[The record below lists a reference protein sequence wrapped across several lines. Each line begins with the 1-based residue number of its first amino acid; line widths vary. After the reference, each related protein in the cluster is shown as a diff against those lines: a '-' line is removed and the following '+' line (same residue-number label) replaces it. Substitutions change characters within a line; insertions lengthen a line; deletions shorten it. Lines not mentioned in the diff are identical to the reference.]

1 MGRIR
6 KDYMVSEKNLEHIEE
21 IKEKNDFKYSSE
33 ALDLIIREHRE
44 NEKMS
49 IKMLKEYLANEIS
62 EALKGEFKMLMK
74 VNKFTD
80 KNIQVLIEMLNGMF
94 IKEEYGKIITTNE
107 EVCKALT
114 IAENTVEERI
124 NKIIR
129 KQIDYIN

>member
-6 KDYMVSEKNLEHIEE
+6 KDYMVSEKNLEYIEE
-21 IKEKNDFKYSSE
+21 VKEKNDFKYSSE
-33 ALDLIIREHRE
+33 ALDLIIKEHRE

-49 IKMLKEYLANEIS
+49 IKMLREYLANEIS

-124 NKIIR
+124 NKNYKKGNR
-129 KQIDYIN
+129 LY

>member
-1 MGRIR
+1 MAR
-6 KDYMVSEKNLEHIEE
+6 KKKDFMFSEKNLEYIEE
-21 IKEKNDFKYSSE
+21 VKEKNDFKYSSE

-49 IKMLKEYLANEIS
+49 IKMLREYLANEIS
-62 EALKGEFKMLMK
+62 EALKDEFKMLMN

-124 NKIIR
+124 NKNYKKGNR
-129 KQIDYIN
+129 LY

>member
-6 KDYMVSEKNLEHIEE
+6 KDYMVSEKNLEYIEE

-49 IKMLKEYLANEIS
+49 IKMLREYLANEIS
-62 EALKGEFKMLMK
+62 EALKDEFKMLMK

-80 KNIQVLIEMLNGMF
+80 KNTQVIIEMLNGMF

-114 IAENTVEERI
+114 IAENTIEERI
-124 NKIIR
+124 NKNY
-129 KQIDYIN
+129 KKDQL

>member
-6 KDYMVSEKNLEHIEE
+6 KDYMVSEKNLEYIEE

-49 IKMLKEYLANEIS
+49 IKMLREYLANEIS
-62 EALKGEFKMLMK
+62 EDLKYEFKMLMK

-80 KNIQVLIEMLNGMF
+80 KNTQVIIEMLNGMF

-124 NKIIR
+124 NKNYKKGNR
-129 KQIDYIN
+129 LY

>member
-1 MGRIR
+1 MAR
-6 KDYMVSEKNLEHIEE
+6 KKKDFMFSEKNLEYIEE

-49 IKMLKEYLANEIS
+49 IKMLREYLANEIS

-80 KNIQVLIEMLNGMF
+80 KNTQVIIEMLNGMF

-114 IAENTVEERI
+114 IAENTIEERI
-124 NKIIR
+124 NKNYKR
-129 KQIDYIN
+129 GNRLY

>member
-6 KDYMVSEKNLEHIEE
+6 KDYMVSEKNLEYIEE
-21 IKEKNDFKYSSE
+21 VKEKNDFKYSSE

-49 IKMLKEYLANEIS
+49 IKMLREYLANEIS

-80 KNIQVLIEMLNGMF
+80 KNTQVIIEMLNGMF

-124 NKIIR
+124 NKNYKKANR
-129 KQIDYIN
+129 LY

>member
-1 MGRIR
+1 MAR
-6 KDYMVSEKNLEHIEE
+6 KKKDFMFSEKNLEYIEE

-49 IKMLKEYLANEIS
+49 IKMLREYLANEIS
-62 EALKGEFKMLMK
+62 EALKDEFKMLMK

-80 KNIQVLIEMLNGMF
+80 KNTQVIIEMLNGMF

-114 IAENTVEERI
+114 IAENTIEERI
-124 NKIIR
+124 NKNYKKGNR
-129 KQIDYIN
+129 LY

>member
-49 IKMLKEYLANEIS
+49 IKMLREYLANEIS

-124 NKIIR
+124 NKNYKKANR
-129 KQIDYIN
+129 LY

>member
-1 MGRIR
+1 
-6 KDYMVSEKNLEHIEE
+6 SEKNLEYIEE

-49 IKMLKEYLANEIS
+49 IKMLREYLANEIS
-62 EALKGEFKMLMK
+62 EALKDEFKMLMK

-80 KNIQVLIEMLNGMF
+80 KNTQVIIEMLNGMF

-114 IAENTVEERI
+114 IAENTIEERI
-124 NKIIR
+124 NKNYKKGNR
-129 KQIDYIN
+129 LY

>member
-1 MGRIR
+1 MAR
-6 KDYMVSEKNLEHIEE
+6 KKKDFMFSEKNLEYIEE

-49 IKMLKEYLANEIS
+49 IKMLREYLANEIS
-62 EALKGEFKMLMK
+62 EALKDEFKILMK

-80 KNIQVLIEMLNGMF
+80 KNTQVIIEMLNGMF

-114 IAENTVEERI
+114 IAENTIEERI
-124 NKIIR
+124 NKNYKKGNR
-129 KQIDYIN
+129 LY